1 MVPIDIDFEIG
12 NQIDTRLTQMAN
24 LLGDIIDT
32 MDDQDKTT
40 NFHKLNDILKRSL
53 ELTDILDQHVFSRI
67 VSSDDKVYH
76 FCLHY
81 ITKNTPF
88 FEGLFILS
96 HLHLSDSQMV
106 IQRTPIKPNFLIY
119 LKNFYPNIFPKN
131 CKMLDL
137 GTI

>member
-40 NFHKLNDILKRSL
+40 NFHKLNEILKRSL

-67 VSSDDKVYH
+67 VSSDDKIYH

-81 ITKNTPF
+81 KNTPF
-88 FEGLFILS
+88 LLK
-96 HLHLSDSQMV
+96 D
-106 IQRTPIKPNFLIY
+106 Y
-119 LKNFYPNIFPKN
+119 LYCYI
-131 CKMLDL
+131 
-137 GTI
+137 